1 MQEAVAPI
9 LNKVGQFLSSY
20 MVRNMVAQPKNS
32 FGLRWAMDKQKI
44 VIMNLSKGLIGEDAS
59 NMLGAMLVTKFQIDA
74 MSRADIAEKERKDF
88 YLYVDEF
95 QNFATSSFATIL
107 SEARKYKLNLTMA
120 NQYIEQMSEEVRGAV
135 FGNVGTLVTF
145 QVGHE
150 DAKVLAPALG
160 NEELILPD
168 DLMNLAKYQI
178 YTKFLID

>member
-1 MQEAVAPI
+1 
-9 LNKVGQFLSSY
+9 
-20 MVRNMVAQPKNS
+20 
-32 FGLRWAMDKQKI
+32 
-44 VIMNLSKGLIGEDAS
+44 
-59 NMLGAMLVTKFQIDA
+59 
-74 MSRADIAEKERKDF
+74 
-88 YLYVDEF
+88 
-95 QNFATSSFATIL
+95 
-107 SEARKYKLNLTMA
+107 MA

>member
-1 MQEAVAPI
+1 
-9 LNKVGQFLSSY
+9 
-20 MVRNMVAQPKNS
+20 
-32 FGLRWAMDKQKI
+32 
-44 VIMNLSKGLIGEDAS
+44 
-59 NMLGAMLVTKFQIDA
+59 MLGAMLVTKFQIDA
-74 MSRADIAEKERKDF
+74 MSRADIPEKERKDF

-160 NEELILPD
+160 NEETILPD

-178 YTKFLID
+178 YTKFLIDGMPSQVFSARTNPPVDVSDREYYQDKNKIIDNSRQRYARDQAKVEKTIV